1 MAVNASGV
9 LHHTADDQ
17 ATDLQ
22 QLYDNW
28 TNESWKDWPNE
39 AAVRTQQTLSLAAY
53 ISIYPES
60 PPTNT

>member
-9 LHHTADDQ
+9 LHRTADDQ